1 MLDDKVKAE
10 LLEAAIGKPSNSDF
24 YTTQMA
30 KFVRIF
36 SEQAAPPQLPNM
48 FFVSGGSLA
57 VENALKAAFD
67 WKVRKN
73 LTRNIA
79 PEKGTKV
86 LHFREAFHGRS
97 GYTLSLT
104 NTDEV
109 KIKYFPKFDWPR
121 IINPKI
127 VFPITAPSHERTVAA
142 ERQAIAEIKSAIRD
156 NPDDIAALIIEPIQ
170 GEGGDNHFRKEF
182 LVELRTLAD
191 ENDFMLIFD
200 EVQTGIGLTGRMWCF
215 QAFDVVPDMLVFGKK
230 MQVCG
235 FLCSDRINEVEDNVF
250 SESSRLNS
258 TWGGNLVDM
267 VRAKHYLRII
277 AEEGLVAQVKERG
290 EYFLGRLLE
299 LEYEFS
305 TTMRGSRGRG
315 FMLAFDLPDREART
329 KLLQVLYENNVIA
342 LGCGP
347 RSVRFRPALTF
358 SMEDIDQ
365 ALSMLRTSLEQI

>member
-1 MLDDKVKAE
+1 
-10 LLEAAIGKPSNSDF
+10 
-24 YTTQMA
+24 
-30 KFVRIF
+30 
-36 SEQAAPPQLPNM
+36 M